1 MARTGIGKLDEAD
14 ILDKKAGEIAKRGDA
29 ASASELREL
38 ARRKRKSAIKQLK
51 GRVRRRKGAVGGQSG
66 RTVDVGG

>member
-1 MARTGIGKLDEAD
+1 MSRTGIGKLDEAD

-38 ARRKRKSAIKQLK
+38 ARRKRRSAIKQLK
-51 GRVRRRKGAVGGQSG
+51 GRVRRRKGAGGTAPGREVNVG
-66 RTVDVGG
+66 

>member
-1 MARTGIGKLDEAD
+1 MSRTGIGKLDEAD

-38 ARRKRKSAIKQLK
+38 ARKKRKSAIKQLK
-51 GRVRRRKGAVGGQSG
+51 GRVRRKKGSAAGGSG
-66 RTVDVGG
+66 REVSVG